1 MNKKTIK
8 KIEAVIANTNAKS
21 DKEKARLSH
30 TITMAVGQG
39 TEIPVKSA
47 EWALNRN
54 DAVMYRIETVAHPTP
69 IFVNIQN
76 NFLKKNTPEEEEKT
90 GKKNVVIKELSVYNF
105 NKLIENYFSIK
116 GSKDPEFAI
125 NTIANN
131 TNYIFFREMI
141 ENLDII
147 SDRFNIDLR
156 EIATQVANL
165 GEADTDVEL
174 LTQEQIDIISMVMP
188 EKAEL
193 EDVVRTTKWHSIEVP
208 EGATVPVYSTGK
220 FINHTWDNFSLD
232 ITAPFERDN
241 AFWRSTF
248 TNLDNNTEEQQEEAV
263 KLAKEIREIKNVIR
277 A

>member
-1 MNKKTIK
+1 MKKNMIK
-8 KIEAVIANTNAKS
+8 KIEEVIAKSNAKT

-30 TITMAVGQG
+30 TIVTALGQG
-39 TEIPVKSA
+39 TKLPAKSL
-47 EWALNRN
+47 EWALNKHN
-54 DAVMYRIETVAHPTP
+54 AVMFRIGTVVPTP
-69 IFVNIQN
+69 LFVNIQN

-90 GKKNVVIKELSVYNF
+90 GKKNVVVKELSVYNF
-105 NKLIENYFSIK
+105 NKLVGNYFNIK

-147 SDRFNIDLR
+147 SENFNIDLT
-156 EIATQVANL
+156 EMATQVANL

-174 LTQEQIDIISMVMP
+174 LTKEQLDIIAMVMP
-188 EKAEL
+188 EKAEI
-193 EDVVRTTKWHSIEVP
+193 EDVVRTTKWHSVEVP
-208 EGATVPVYSTGK
+208 KGASIPVYSTGR
-220 FINHTWDNFSLD
+220 FVNHTWDGFSLD

-241 AFWRSTF
+241 TFWKSTF
-248 TNLDNNTEEQQEEAV
+248 TNLDNNSEEQQEEAV
-263 KLAKEIREIKNVIR
+263 KLAKEIREIKTLVR

>member
-76 NFLKKNTPEEEEKT
+76 NFLKKNTPAEEEAT
-90 GKKNVVIKELSVYNF
+90 GKKNVVVKELSVYNF

-174 LTQEQIDIISMVMP
+174 LTKEQLDIIAMVMP

-263 KLAKEIREIKNVIR
+263 KLAKEIREIKNAIR

>member
-1 MNKKTIK
+1 MKKNMIK
-8 KIEAVIANTNAKS
+8 NIETVIANTNAKS
-21 DKEKARLSH
+21 DKQKARLSH

-39 TEIPVKSA
+39 TMFPVKSL
-47 EWALNRN
+47 EWALNKHN
-54 DAVMYRIETVAHPTP
+54 AVMFRIGTMLPTP

-90 GKKNVVIKELSVYNF
+90 GKKNVVVKELSVYNF
-105 NKLIENYFSIK
+105 NKLVENYLSIK

-147 SDRFNIDLR
+147 SENFNINLT
-156 EIATQVANL
+156 EMAAQVANL

-174 LTQEQIDIISMVMP
+174 LTKEQLDIIAMVMP
-188 EKAEL
+188 EKAEI

-208 EGATVPVYSTGK
+208 EGATIPVYSTGR
-220 FINHTWDNFSLD
+220 FIKHTWDGFSLD
-232 ITAPFERDN
+232 ITEPFERDN
-241 AFWRSTF
+241 TFWKSTF
-248 TNLDNNTEEQQEEAV
+248 TNLDNNSEEQQEEAV
-263 KLAKEIREIKNVIR
+263 KLAKEIREIKTLVR

>member
-8 KIEAVIANTNAKS
+8 KIETVIEKANAKT

-39 TEIPVKSA
+39 TMFPVKSL
-47 EWALNRN
+47 EWALNKHN
-54 DAVMYRIETVAHPTP
+54 AVMFRIGTMLPTP
-69 IFVNIQN
+69 LFINIQN

-90 GKKNVVIKELSVYNF
+90 GKKNVVVKELSVYNF
-105 NKLIENYFSIK
+105 GKLVENYFSIK

-147 SDRFNIDLR
+147 SDRFNIDLT
-156 EIATQVANL
+156 EMAAQVANL
-165 GEADTDVEL
+165 GEAATDVEL
-174 LTQEQIDIISMVMP
+174 LTPEQVAIISMIMP
-188 EKAEL
+188 EQADID
-193 EDVVRTTKWHSIEVP
+193 DVVRTTKWHTLEVP
-208 EGATVPVYSTGK
+208 EGASIPVYSTGK

-232 ITAPFERDN
+232 ITAPLQRDN
-241 AFWRSTF
+241 TFWKSTF

-263 KLAKEIREIKNVIR
+263 KLAKEIREIKTLVR

>member
-1 MNKKTIK
+1 MKKNMIK
-8 KIEAVIANTNAKS
+8 KIEEIIAKSNAKT

-147 SDRFNIDLR
+147 SKNFNIDL
-156 EIATQVANL
+156 EEMATQVANL
-165 GEADTDVEL
+165 GEAATDVEL
-174 LTQEQIDIISMVMP
+174 LTPEQVAIISMIMP
-188 EKAEL
+188 EQADID
-193 EDVVRTTKWHSIEVP
+193 DVVRTTKWHSIEVP
-208 EGATVPVYSTGK
+208 EGASIPVYSTGK
-220 FINHTWDNFSLD
+220 FMNHTWDNFSLD

-263 KLAKEIREIKNVIR
+263 KLAKEIREIKDAIR

>member
-1 MNKKTIK
+1 MKKNMIK
-8 KIEAVIANTNAKS
+8 KIEEIIAKSNAKT

-90 GKKNVVIKELSVYNF
+90 GKKNVVVKELSVYNF
-105 NKLIENYFSIK
+105 NKLVENYFSIK

-147 SDRFNIDLR
+147 SKNFNIDL
-156 EIATQVANL
+156 EEMATQVANL
-165 GEADTDVEL
+165 GEAATDVEL
-174 LTQEQIDIISMVMP
+174 LTPEQITIISMIMP
-188 EKAEL
+188 EQADID
-193 EDVVRTTKWHSIEVP
+193 DVVRTTKWHTLEVP
-208 EGATVPVYSTGK
+208 EGATIPVYSTGK

-263 KLAKEIREIKNVIR
+263 KLAKEIREIKDAIR

>member
-1 MNKKTIK
+1 MNKKMVK
-8 KIEAVIANTNAKS
+8 NIETVIAQSNAKT

-30 TITMAVGQG
+30 AITMAVGQG
-39 TEIPVKSA
+39 TLFPAKSL
-47 EWALNRN
+47 EWALNKHN
-54 DAVMYRIETVAHPTP
+54 AVMYRIGTIHPTP

-76 NFLKKNTPEEEEKT
+76 NFLKKNTPAEEEAT
-90 GKKNVVIKELSVYNF
+90 GKKNVVVKELSVYNF
-105 NKLIENYFSIK
+105 NKLVENYFSIK

-147 SDRFNIDLR
+147 SESFNIDLT
-156 EIATQVANL
+156 AMANQVANL

-174 LTQEQIDIISMVMP
+174 LTKEQLDIIAMVMP
-188 EKAEL
+188 EKAEI

-208 EGATVPVYSTGK
+208 EGALIPVYSTGS
-220 FINHTWDNFSLD
+220 FINHTWEGFSLD
-232 ITAPFERDN
+232 ITAPFEREN
-241 AFWRSTF
+241 TFWKSTY

-263 KLAKEIREIKNVIR
+263 KLAKEIREIKTLIR

>member
-8 KIEAVIANTNAKS
+8 NIETVIAKANAKT

-30 TITMAVGQG
+30 AITMAVGQG
-39 TEIPVKSA
+39 TLFPAKSL
-47 EWALNRN
+47 EWALNKHN
-54 DAVMYRIETVAHPTP
+54 AVMFRIGTLLPTP

-76 NFLKKNTPEEEEKT
+76 NFLKKNTPAEEEAT
-90 GKKNVVIKELSVYNF
+90 GKKNVVVKELSVYDF
-105 NKLIENYFSIK
+105 NKLVENYFSIK

-147 SDRFNIDLR
+147 SKNFNINLT
-156 EIATQVANL
+156 EMAAQVANL

-174 LTQEQIDIISMVMP
+174 LTPEQIYIISMVMP
-188 EKAEL
+188 EEAEID
-193 EDVVRTTKWHSIEVP
+193 DVVRTTKWHSIEVP

-220 FINHTWDNFSLD
+220 FVNHTWDNFSLD

-241 AFWRSTF
+241 TFWKSTF
-248 TNLDNNTEEQQEEAV
+248 TNLDNNSEEQQEEAV
-263 KLAKEIREIKNVIR
+263 KLAKEIRETKNTIR

>member
-1 MNKKTIK
+1 MNKKMVK
-8 KIEAVIANTNAKS
+8 NIETVIANANAKT

-30 TITMAVGQG
+30 AITMAVGQG
-39 TEIPVKSA
+39 TLFPAKSL
-47 EWALNRN
+47 EWALNKHN
-54 DAVMYRIETVAHPTP
+54 AVMYRIGTIHPTP

-76 NFLKKNTPEEEEKT
+76 NFLKKNTPAEEEAT
-90 GKKNVVIKELSVYNF
+90 GKKNVVVKELSVYNF
-105 NKLIENYFSIK
+105 NKLVENYFSIK

-147 SDRFNIDLR
+147 SDRFNIDL
-156 EIATQVANL
+156 AAMANQVANL
-165 GEADTDVEL
+165 GEAETDVEL
-174 LTQEQIDIISMVMP
+174 LTKEQIDIISMIMP

-193 EDVVRTTKWHSIEVP
+193 EDVVRTTKWHSIDIP

-220 FINHTWDNFSLD
+220 FVNHTWDNFSLD
-232 ITAPFERDN
+232 ITAPFEKDN
-241 AFWRSTF
+241 TFWKSTF
-248 TNLDNNTEEQQEEAV
+248 TNLDNNSEEQQEEAV
-263 KLAKEIREIKNVIR
+263 KLAKEIREVKDAIR

>member
-1 MNKKTIK
+1 MKKNTIK
-8 KIEAVIANTNAKS
+8 KIEEVITKSNAKT

-30 TITMAVGQG
+30 TIVTALGQG
-39 TEIPVKSA
+39 TKLPAKSL
-47 EWALNRN
+47 EWALNKHN
-54 DAVMYRIETVAHPTP
+54 AVMFRIGTVVPTP
-69 IFVNIQN
+69 LFVNIQN

-90 GKKNVVIKELSVYNF
+90 GKKNVVVKELSVYNF
-105 NKLIENYFSIK
+105 NKLVGNYFNIK

-147 SDRFNIDLR
+147 SENFNIDLT
-156 EIATQVANL
+156 EMATQVANL

-174 LTQEQIDIISMVMP
+174 LTKEQLDIIAMVMP
-188 EKAEL
+188 EKAEI
-193 EDVVRTTKWHSIEVP
+193 EDVVRTTKWHQIEVP
-208 EGATVPVYSTGK
+208 EGATIPVYSTGR
-220 FINHTWDNFSLD
+220 FVNHTWDGFSLD

-241 AFWRSTF
+241 TFWKSTF
-248 TNLDNNTEEQQEEAV
+248 TNLDNSSEEQQEEAV
-263 KLAKEIREIKNVIR
+263 KLAKEIREIKTLVR

>member
-1 MNKKTIK
+1 MNKKMIK
-8 KIEAVIANTNAKS
+8 KIETVIANTNAKT
-21 DKEKARLSH
+21 DKQKARLSH
-30 TITMAVGQG
+30 VITTAVGQG
-39 TEIPVKSA
+39 TDLPVKSL
-47 EWALNRN
+47 EWALNKHN
-54 DAVMYRIETVAHPTP
+54 AVMFRIGTVLPTP

-76 NFLKKNTPEEEEKT
+76 NFLKKNTPAEEEAT
-90 GKKNVVIKELSVYNF
+90 GKKNVVVKELSVYDF
-105 NKLIENYFSIK
+105 NKLVGNYFSIK

-147 SDRFNIDLR
+147 SENFNIDL
-156 EIATQVANL
+156 EEMAAQVANL

-174 LTQEQIDIISMVMP
+174 LTKEQLDIIAMVMP
-188 EKAEL
+188 EKAEI

-208 EGATVPVYSTGK
+208 EGASIPVYSTGR
-220 FINHTWDNFSLD
+220 FVRHTWDGFSLD

-241 AFWRSTF
+241 TFWKSTY
-248 TNLDNNTEEQQEEAV
+248 TNLDNNSEEQQEEAV
-263 KLAKEIREIKNVIR
+263 KLAKEIREMKDAIR

>member
-1 MNKKTIK
+1 MNKKMVK
-8 KIEAVIANTNAKS
+8 NIETVIAQSNAKT
-21 DKEKARLSH
+21 DKQKARLSH
-30 TITMAVGQG
+30 VITTAVGQG
-39 TEIPVKSA
+39 TDLPVKSL
-47 EWALNRN
+47 EWALNKHN
-54 DAVMYRIETVAHPTP
+54 AVMFRIGTLLPTP

-76 NFLKKNTPEEEEKT
+76 NFLKKNTPAEEEAT
-90 GKKNVVIKELSVYNF
+90 GKKNVVVKELSVYNF
-105 NKLIENYFSIK
+105 NKLVENYFSIK

-147 SDRFNIDLR
+147 SKNFNINLT
-156 EIATQVANL
+156 EMAAQVANL

-174 LTQEQIDIISMVMP
+174 LTPEQIYIISMVMP
-188 EKAEL
+188 EEAEID
-193 EDVVRTTKWHSIEVP
+193 DVVRTTKWHTLEVP

-220 FINHTWDNFSLD
+220 FVRHTWDNFSLD

-241 AFWRSTF
+241 TFWKATY
-248 TNLDNNTEEQQEEAV
+248 TNLDNNSEEQQEEAV
-263 KLAKEIREIKNVIR
+263 KLAKEIREIKNAIR

>member
-1 MNKKTIK
+1 MKKNMIK
-8 KIEAVIANTNAKS
+8 KIEAIIAQSNAKS

-76 NFLKKNTPEEEEKT
+76 NFLKKNTPAEEEAT
-90 GKKNVVIKELSVYNF
+90 GKKNVVVKELSVYNF

-174 LTQEQIDIISMVMP
+174 LTKEQLDIIAMVMP

-193 EDVVRTTKWHSIEVP
+193 EDVVRTTKWHTLEVP
-208 EGATVPVYSTGK
+208 EGATIPVYSTGK

-263 KLAKEIREIKNVIR
+263 KLAKEIREIKNAIR

>member
-1 MNKKTIK
+1 MNKKMVK
-8 KIEAVIANTNAKS
+8 NIETVIAQSNAKT

-30 TITMAVGQG
+30 AITMAVGQG
-39 TEIPVKSA
+39 TLFPAKSL
-47 EWALNRN
+47 EWALNKHN
-54 DAVMYRIETVAHPTP
+54 AVMYRIGTIHPTP

-76 NFLKKNTPEEEEKT
+76 NFLKKNTPAEEEAT
-90 GKKNVVIKELSVYNF
+90 GKKNVVVKELSVYNF
-105 NKLIENYFSIK
+105 NKLVENYFSIK

-147 SDRFNIDLR
+147 SESFNINLT
-156 EIATQVANL
+156 AMANQVANL

-174 LTQEQIDIISMVMP
+174 LTKEQLDIIAMVMP
-188 EKAEL
+188 EKAEI

-208 EGATVPVYSTGK
+208 EGALIPVYSTGR
-220 FINHTWDNFSLD
+220 FINHTWDGFSLD

-241 AFWRSTF
+241 TFWRSTF
-248 TNLDNNTEEQQEEAV
+248 TNLDNSSEEQQEEAV
-263 KLAKEIREIKNVIR
+263 KLAKEIREVKDAIR

>member
-1 MNKKTIK
+1 MIK
-8 KIEAVIANTNAKS
+8 KIEEVIAKSNAKT

-30 TITMAVGQG
+30 TIVTALGQG
-39 TEIPVKSA
+39 TKLPAKSL
-47 EWALNRN
+47 EWALNKHN
-54 DAVMYRIETVAHPTP
+54 AVMFRIGTVVPTP
-69 IFVNIQN
+69 LFVNIQN

-90 GKKNVVIKELSVYNF
+90 GKKNVVVKELSVYNF
-105 NKLIENYFSIK
+105 NKLVGNYFNIK

-147 SDRFNIDLR
+147 SENFNIDLT
-156 EIATQVANL
+156 EMATQVANL

-174 LTQEQIDIISMVMP
+174 LTKEQLDIIAMVMP
-188 EKAEL
+188 EKAEI
-193 EDVVRTTKWHSIEVP
+193 EDVVRTTKWHQIEVP
-208 EGATVPVYSTGK
+208 EGATIPVYSTGR
-220 FINHTWDNFSLD
+220 FVNHTWDGFSLD

-241 AFWRSTF
+241 TFWKSTF
-248 TNLDNNTEEQQEEAV
+248 TNLDNGSEEQQEEAV
-263 KLAKEIREIKNVIR
+263 KLAKEIREIKNAIR

>member
-8 KIEAVIANTNAKS
+8 KIEAVIANANAKTN
-21 DKEKARLSH
+21 KEEARLSH
-30 TITMAVGQG
+30 VIVMALGQG
-39 TEIPVKSA
+39 TDLPVKSL
-47 EWALNRN
+47 EWALNKHN
-54 DAVMYRIETVAHPTP
+54 AAMFRIGTLLPTP
-69 IFVNIQN
+69 MFVNIQN
-76 NFLKKNTPEEEEKT
+76 NFLKRNTPAEEEAT
-90 GKKNVVIKELSVYNF
+90 GKKNVVVKELSVYNF
-105 NKLIENYFSIK
+105 NKLVENYFNIK

-147 SDRFNIDLR
+147 SENFNINLT
-156 EIATQVANL
+156 EMATQVANL

-193 EDVVRTTKWHSIEVP
+193 EDVVRTTKWHTLEVP
-208 EGATVPVYSTGK
+208 EGATIPVYSTGK
-220 FINHTWDNFSLD
+220 FMNHTWDNFSLD
-232 ITAPFERDN
+232 ITAPFERSN
-241 AFWRSTF
+241 TFWKSTY
-248 TNLDNNTEEQQEEAV
+248 TNLDNNSEEQQEEAV
-263 KLAKEIREIKNVIR
+263 KLAKEIREIKTLVR